1 MQMFFVPRSGRP
13 LGHVLSVLKD
23 IDRPSYDVLATKF
36 RQYAACVGIVD
47 TGYFRRR
54 RGSRRLAI
62 DDQLPEWIPAV
73 PELSR
78 DYEDEAGPVSF

>member
-1 MQMFFVPRSGRP
+1 MHAGRP

-54 RGSRRLAI
+54 RGERRSNV
-62 DDQLPEWIPAV
+62 DDELTDWVPAAS
-73 PELSR
+73 ELSR
-78 DYEDEAGPVSF
+78 DYDDELGPISF